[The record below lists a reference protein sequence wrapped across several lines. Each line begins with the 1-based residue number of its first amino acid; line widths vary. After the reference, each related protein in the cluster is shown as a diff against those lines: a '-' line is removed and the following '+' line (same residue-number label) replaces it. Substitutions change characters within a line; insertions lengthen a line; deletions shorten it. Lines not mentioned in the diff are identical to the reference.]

1 VKSESLYCL
10 ISRTEAEY
18 IILFLFFHRNW
29 QEKLELSEKRKVEEA
44 EKLKVKQEFFTTK
57 NDHFKVGVLHIA
69 CLKTHVFILASG
81 YFIQSRQQTSQSCQL
96 ERRSSTVRNVAVHV
110 ERRY

>member
-1 VKSESLYCL
+1 MVVKSESLYCL

-44 EKLKVKQEFFTTK
+44 EKLKVKQEFFKTK
-57 NDHFKVGVLHIA
+57 NDHFKVGVLYR
-69 CLKTHVFILASG
+69 VFENPCFHFSKRVFHSKSTTNFPIL
-81 YFIQSRQQTSQSCQL
+81 
-96 ERRSSTVRNVAVHV
+96 ST
-110 ERRY
+110 